1 VTGGE
6 DRAPADRPP
15 DPWARFRAATPARIG
30 LARCGD
36 GLSTSA
42 LLDFQLA
49 HAEARDAVHGVV
61 DFDRLAAE
69 IGAERPVLRVHSAAR
84 DRAVYLRRPDL
95 GRRLDPD
102 SRARLELARRDEAY
116 DVVFVICDGL
126 SSAAVNDH
134 AIPTLKACLDLIPS
148 WTVAPIVLARQ
159 ARVALGD
166 EVCVALGARLCA
178 VLIGER
184 PGLSVANSLGVYLTW
199 SPRIGHRDADRNCI
213 SNIHGAGL
221 GYDLAARKLAWLM
234 SHARRL
240 GLTGVGLKEDS
251 APQVTGTAT
260 LEGAALPAHS
270 LSKPNAG
277 PARPHGTT

>member
-1 VTGGE
+1 MTDAE

-36 GLSTSA
+36 GLPTRA
-42 LLDFQLA
+42 LLDFQRA
-49 HAEARDAVHGVV
+49 HADARDAVHGVV

-69 IGAERPVLRVHSAAR
+69 IAVSRPVLRVHSAAR

-95 GRRLDPD
+95 GRQLDAE
-102 SRARLELARRDEAY
+102 SRARLERARGETAH

-134 AIPTLKACLDLIPS
+134 AIPMLAACLSLIPS
-148 WTVAPIVLARQ
+148 WTVAPVVLAQQ

-166 EVCVALGARLCA
+166 EVCVALNARLCA

-240 GLTGVGLKEDS
+240 GLTGVGLKEDAATPVGRLT
-251 APQVTGTAT
+251 APPLGVQD
-260 LEGAALPAHS
+260 GARSPD
-270 LSKPNAG
+270 
-277 PARPHGTT
+277 

>member
-1 VTGGE
+1 VTRPD
-6 DRAPADRPP
+6 DRAPAERPQ
-15 DPWARFRAATPARIG
+15 DPWARFREATPARIG

-49 HAEARDAVHGVV
+49 HADARDAVHGVV
-61 DFDRLAAE
+61 DFDRLEAKIAAD
-69 IGAERPVLRVHSAAR
+69 RPVLRVHSAAR

-95 GRRLDPD
+95 GRRLDQD
-102 SRARLELARRDEAY
+102 SRARLERARGGGARRDEAY

-126 SSAAVNDH
+126 SSAAINDH
-134 AIPTLKACLDLIPS
+134 AIPTLDACLGLIPS
-148 WTVAPIVLARQ
+148 WNVAPIVLAQQ

-184 PGLSVANSLGVYLTW
+184 PGLSVANSLGIYLTW

-221 GYDLAARKLAWLM
+221 SHDLAAQKLAWLM

-240 GLTGVGLKEDS
+240 GLTGVGLKED
-251 APQVTGTAT
+251 ATPQVAGW
-260 LEGAALPAHS
+260 
-270 LSKPNAG
+270 AG
-277 PARPHGTT
+277 PLLGDQGDAQPSD

>member
-1 VTGGE
+1 MTGE
-6 DRAPADRPP
+6 DRPPTRRPP

-30 LARCGD
+30 LDRCGD

-49 HAEARDAVHGVV
+49 HADARDAVHGVV
-61 DFDRLAAE
+61 EFERLAALIE
-69 IGAERPVLRVHSAAR
+69 PTRPVLRVHSAAR

-95 GRRLDPD
+95 GRRLDAD
-102 SRARLELARRDEAY
+102 SRARLDQARRDQAY

-126 SSAAVNDH
+126 SSAAINDH
-134 AIPTLKACLDLIPS
+134 AVPLLDACLGLIPS
-148 WTVAPIVLARQ
+148 WNVAPIVLAAQ

-166 EVCVALGARLCA
+166 EVCVALDARLCV

-213 SNIHGAGL
+213 SNIHAAGL
-221 GYDLAARKLAWLM
+221 GYGLAAEKLVWLM
-234 SHARRL
+234 TQARRL
-240 GLTGVGLKEDS
+240 GLSGVALKED
-251 APQVTGTAT
+251 A
-260 LEGAALPAHS
+260 GAAAARVEPGIS
-270 LSKPNAG
+270 G
-277 PARPHGTT
+277 PALLCGAEPVDEGLP